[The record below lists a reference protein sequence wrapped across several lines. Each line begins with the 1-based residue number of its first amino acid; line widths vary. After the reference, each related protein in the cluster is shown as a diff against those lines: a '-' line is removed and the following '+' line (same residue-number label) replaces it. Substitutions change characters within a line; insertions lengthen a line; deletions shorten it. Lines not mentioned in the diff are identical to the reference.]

1 MLSRRSSILLTAACG
16 ILGTIALTVYFSAPF
31 WLMPLPQPTATTEE
45 IIAFGTKYHT
55 IILWDTWLQQIGSI
69 LSVIF
74 TLALVHL
81 AGASQTFAGR
91 LVLLASAVILALSL
105 AEGTFVLGAVQSG
118 DNGHYQSAVTC
129 VDLASV
135 FIHIF
140 LLAPSLFLVLGF
152 ALRRTSILPD
162 AFPLSAIILG
172 ILFQVLGVAGLFN
185 NTALFIVIFVLL
197 AQNLWTLAASITL
210 ILRKQ

>member
-1 MLSRRSSILLTAACG
+1 MLSQRPYLLLTAACG

-55 IILWDTWLQQIGSI
+55 IILWDTWLQQIGST

-74 TLALVHL
+74 ALALVHL
-81 AGASQTFAGR
+81 ASVSQTFAGR
-91 LVLLASAVILALSL
+91 LVLLASAVILVLSL
-105 AEGTFVLGAVQSG
+105 SEGTFVLAAVQAG
-118 DNGHYQSAVTC
+118 ENGHYQSSVTC

-140 LLAPSLFLVLGF
+140 LLAPSLFLLLGL
-152 ALRRTSILPD
+152 ALRRTSILPN
-162 AFPLSAIILG
+162 AFPLIAIILG
-172 ILFQVLGVAGLFN
+172 ILFQILGVAGLFS
-185 NTALFIVIFVLL
+185 NTALLIVIFVLL
-197 AQNLWTLAASITL
+197 AQNVWTLAASITL